1 MSPRRVLPLIVA
13 TLASSSGFGAVAVFA
28 DDPKLKAYGAHL
40 ARECTACHRIDGVDN
55 GIPSIIGWDA
65 SRFADTVRFY
75 QLGQRT
81 NAAMVS
87 VAQSLDEEQL
97 KALAAYFSSLPP
109 PGKTP
114 SVPSGKS
121 R

>member
-1 MSPRRVLPLIVA
+1 MFVGRALVSVSV
-13 TLASSSGFGAVAVFA
+13 TLAVISGLGAVALA
-28 DDPKLKAYGAHL
+28 DDAKLKAYGAHL

-55 GIPSIIGWDA
+55 GIPSIIGWDT
-65 SRFADTVRFY
+65 SRFVDTVRYY
-75 QLGQRT
+75 QQGQRT

-87 VAQSLDEEQL
+87 VAQSLDEEQM

-109 PGKTP
+109 PAKKP
-114 SVPSGKS
+114 AASPARS

>member
-1 MSPRRVLPLIVA
+1 MLVHRVCAPALAALLPSA
-13 TLASSSGFGAVAVFA
+13 FLAAVAAGA
-28 DDPKLKAYGAHL
+28 DDARLKAYGAHL
-40 ARECTACHRIDGVDN
+40 ARECTACHRVDGVDN
-55 GIPSIIGWDA
+55 GIPSIIGWD
-65 SRFADTVRFY
+65 SGRFVATLRFY
-75 QLGQRT
+75 QQGQRR

-109 PGKTP
+109 PAKKP
-114 SVPSGKS
+114 SPPAAKG

>member
-1 MSPRRVLPLIVA
+1 MPVRRVRFLVIAPIA
-13 TLASSSGFGAVAVFA
+13 FGAPAALA
-28 DDPKLKAYGAHL
+28 DDAKLKAYGAHL

-55 GIPSIIGWDA
+55 GIPSIIGWETERLVA
-65 SRFADTVRFY
+65 TLRFY
-75 QLGQRT
+75 QQGQRT

-109 PGKTP
+109 PAKKPATSP
-114 SVPSGKS
+114 AKS

>member
-1 MSPRRVLPLIVA
+1 MVAGRVPAIISVI
-13 TLASSSGFGAVAVFA
+13 LAVISGLGAAALA
-28 DDPKLKAYGAHL
+28 DEAKLRAYGAHL

-65 SRFADTVRFY
+65 PRFVDTVRYY
-75 QLGQRT
+75 QQGQRT

-87 VAQSLDEEQL
+87 VAQSLDEEQM

-109 PGKTP
+109 PVKKP
-114 SVPSGKS
+114 STSPAKS